1 MGEPGAAHPPP
12 AALSDLSSK
21 YGALHTPE
29 AGAKRGAPSLAG
41 LFVQAATKP
50 HKRAPSLGHAA
61 GPVLVSAHDDG
72 LPKKLPPETELVCGE
87 AELWAATRG
96 IGPLIGIDEAGRG
109 PLAGPVV
116 VAACA
121 MPWPCLIAGIDDS
134 KKLTEAER
142 DALYEPI
149 MAQAL
154 AMGVAVI
161 GPEVIDEM
169 NILRASL
176 HGMAVA
182 WEVLVKAHPELV
194 SALVLIDGRDLAP
207 LPEGVSQRPLIKG
220 DSRSINIAAASII
233 AKVTRDR
240 LMVQAHESWPVY
252 GFDRHKGYPTPT
264 HRKAVIEH
272 GPCPIHRRSFGIVAE
287 SLAQRAQPV

>member
-1 MGEPGAAHPPP
+1 MQNFEGGAG
-12 AALSDLSSK
+12 S
-21 YGALHTPE
+21 
-29 AGAKRGAPSLAG
+29 GAPSLPG
-41 LFVQAATKP
+41 LFVQAVAKP
-50 HKRAPSLGHAA
+50 SKRMPSRARADAPAFVA
-61 GPVLVSAHDDG
+61 AHDDG
-72 LPKKLPPETELVCGE
+72 LPKKLAPEVDLVCGE
-87 AELWAATRG
+87 AELWAAARG
-96 IGPLIGIDEAGRG
+96 LWPLIGIDEAGRG

-121 MPWPCLIAGIDDS
+121 MPWPCPIVGIDDS

-154 AMGVAVI
+154 AVGVAVI

-182 WEVLVKAHPELV
+182 HKALVKAHPKLKT
-194 SALVLIDGRDLAP
+194 ALVLIDGRDLAP
-207 LPEGVSQRPLIKG
+207 LPKGIVQRPLIKG

-240 LMVQAHESWPVY
+240 LMVEAHERWPVY
-252 GFDRHKGYPTPT
+252 GFDRHKGYPTPV
-264 HRKAVIEH
+264 HRQAVIEY

-287 SLAQRAQPV
+287 SLASRNAPTE